1 MSPTLGVGLLT
12 VFDTDRSA
20 SWGVSVALAEL
31 LAVIGSN
38 WSAWL
43 MAAVFICAAGST
55 TVALMISVCGVAVLT
70 VPTVHTPVALS

>member
-20 SWGVSVALAEL
+20 AGALF
-31 LAVIGSN
+31 GSN

-43 MAAVFICAAGST
+43 MAAVFVGVLGLATKA
-55 TVALMISVCGVAVLT
+55 VMISVCGVAVLT
-70 VPTVHTPVALS
+70 VPTVHTPLDGS

>member
-1 MSPTLGVGLLT
+1 
-12 VFDTDRSA
+12 
-20 SWGVSVALAEL
+20 
-31 LAVIGSN
+31 
-38 WSAWL
+38 